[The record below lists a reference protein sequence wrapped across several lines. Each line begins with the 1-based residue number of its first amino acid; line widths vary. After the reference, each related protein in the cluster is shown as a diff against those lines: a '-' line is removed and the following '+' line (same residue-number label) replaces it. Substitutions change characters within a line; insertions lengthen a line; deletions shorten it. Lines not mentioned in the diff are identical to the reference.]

1 MDKVCG
7 NINGFSFATSP
18 SPCRGLIIRQCPRYS
33 WPHMLKVAPCTVVQS
48 YGRMVVWLYGC
59 MVVRSYGRTVVRS
72 YSCTVVWLYSYM
84 VIQLYSRTSRFFWL
98 DGLLLF
104 CNIQIQPHSA
114 SSAMIKCA
122 KYFQLCLLYEFYF
135 VFLLSAIF
143 VMKTYLNYF
152 C

>member
-18 SPCRGLIIRQCPRYS
+18 SPCRGLIIRQCPWYS
-33 WPHMLKVAPCTVVQS
+33 WLHVLKVAPC
-48 YGRMVVWLYGC
+48 MVVRLYSRTVFGC
-59 MVVRSYGRTVVRS
+59 MVVWSYNCMVVQLYGPTVVWS
-72 YSCTVVWLYSYM
+72 YSHTVVQLYSCTVV
-84 VIQLYSRTSRFFWL
+84 QLYSRTSRFFWL

-114 SSAMIKCA
+114 SSAMIKCT

-135 VFLLSAIF
+135 VFY
-143 VMKTYLNYF
+143 YLHYL
-152 C
+152 

>member
-18 SPCRGLIIRQCPRYS
+18 CPCRGLIIRQCQWYS
-33 WPHMLKVAPCTVVQS
+33 WLHVLKVAPCMVIRSYSRTVVWLYGRTIVPVIQLYGPTVVQS
-48 YGRMVVWLYGC
+48 Y
-59 MVVRSYGRTVVRS
+59 SHTVV
-72 YSCTVVWLYSYM
+72 
-84 VIQLYSRTSRFFWL
+84 QLYSCTSRFFWL

-135 VFLLSAIF
+135 VFY
-143 VMKTYLNYF
+143 YLHYL
-152 C
+152 